1 MSGTKLNV
9 QNEDVG
15 AIQCDGKRVKK
26 RMKEEEEEG
35 SFENDIYKFFF
46 FFNSHTR
53 VKFTFQ
59 ANRLYFSCV
68 LQRNTN

>member
-15 AIQCDGKRVKK
+15 MIQCDEKRVKK
-26 RMKEEEEEG
+26 RMKEEEEG

-46 FFNSHTR
+46 LFF
-53 VKFTFQ
+53 
-59 ANRLYFSCV
+59 
-68 LQRNTN
+68 